1 MENDN
6 HNPQNTQ
13 PRSLF
18 DLDAGDDN
26 LFHGDRCRLIV
37 RVTVINGANKEALY
51 NFLSTFRGMHYVT
64 LRTVTGELGFH
75 CQVGDCDT
83 RCPHR
88 ASLRVVPTSLTESA
102 IQMSHGQ
109 CT

>member
-26 LFHGDRCRLIV
+26 LFHGDRWRLIV

-51 NFLSTFRGMHYVT
+51 IYNFLSTFRRMH
-64 LRTVTGELGFH
+64 
-75 CQVGDCDT
+75 
-83 RCPHR
+83 
-88 ASLRVVPTSLTESA
+88 
-102 IQMSHGQ
+102 M
-109 CT
+109 